1 MTDASANLIAPSEL
15 RVAIV
20 HYWFVGYTGG
30 EQVVNAL
37 AEMFPQADLF
47 ALVAKP
53 ECLPPSLRSHKL
65 YTSFLQNIPGSRRW
79 HRHFLPLHPFALEQL
94 DLSGYDLVIS
104 SESGPAK
111 GVVTPSSTCHICYCH
126 SPMRYI
132 WDMYHP
138 YRKEMVGPVRAIF
151 SLTAHYMRLWD
162 LATASRVDHFVAN
175 SEYVASR
182 IRKHYRRDASVI
194 YPPVS
199 VAAGYLSDR
208 IEDYYLVV
216 SRLIDYKRV
225 DLAIEACK
233 RLGRRLRVVGDGDQY
248 KRLRKLAGPATEF
261 VGYLSNRDLHQA
273 YAGCRALL
281 FPGEE
286 DFGMIPVEAQSF
298 GRPVIAY
305 GRGGALETV
314 IDVTR
319 DESLGPEASSGIFFG
334 EQRPESLLDAI
345 LLFESMES
353 RFNPSLIRSNAQRFD
368 VSQFK
373 TRMGEFIGQCWLQ
386 HPISSVVSRN
396 PVACVSRFNPG
407 PGDNAKRSTVA

>member
-1 MTDASANLIAPSEL
+1 MTDVPSNFLTLSDL

-47 ALVAKP
+47 ALVAKR
-53 ECLPPSLRSHKL
+53 ECLPPSLRSRKL
-65 YTSFLQNIPGSRRW
+65 RTSFLQKIPGSRRW
-79 HRHFLPLHPFALEQL
+79 HRHFLPLQPFALEQL
-94 DLSGYDLVIS
+94 DLSNYDLVIS

-111 GVVTPSSTCHICYCH
+111 GIVTSSSTCHICYCH

-138 YRKEMVGPVRAIF
+138 YRKGMGGLVGVIF
-151 SLTAHYMRLWD
+151 SLTAHYVRLWD

-182 IRKHYRRDASVI
+182 IRKHYRRDSSVI
-194 YPPVS
+194 HPPVD

-208 IEDYYLVV
+208 IDDYYLIVN
-216 SRLIDYKRV
+216 RLIDYKRV
-225 DLAIEACK
+225 DVAIEACK

-248 KRLRKLAGPATEF
+248 KRLRQIAGPETEF
-261 VGYLSNRDLHQA
+261 VGHLSNRDLHEA
-273 YAGCRALL
+273 YAHCRALI

-286 DFGMIPVEAQSF
+286 DFGIIPVEAQSF

-314 IDVTR
+314 IDLTH
-319 DESLGPEASSGIFFG
+319 DEPLGPETSTGIFFA
-334 EQRPESLLDAI
+334 EQQPESLLEAM
-345 LLFESMES
+345 LTFESMES
-353 RFNPSLIRSNAQRFD
+353 RFNPNLIRSSAQRFD

-373 TRMGEFIGQCWLQ
+373 ARMGEFIGQCLLQ
-386 HPISSVVSRN
+386 HQSSLNLARGAGNLLHSL
-396 PVACVSRFNPG
+396 
-407 PGDNAKRSTVA
+407 